1 MKNKK
6 QIANIIR
13 WTARIWS
20 LLSLAFMLFMVGG
33 HIFGS
38 EPQSIIDM
46 KDLLMLVFFP
56 TGVLT
61 GLFLAWKWEGTGG
74 IATIGS
80 IIGLYVLRPDLI
92 LDPLIASL
100 VAPGVLFLIYW
111 LLSRKQTETTF

>member
-1 MKNKK
+1 
-6 QIANIIR
+6 
-13 WTARIWS
+13 
-20 LLSLAFMLFMVGG
+20 
-33 HIFGS
+33 
-38 EPQSIIDM
+38 
-46 KDLLMLVFFP
+46 MLVFFP